1 MITRLYEEYN
11 TIQNKGQKETAT
23 LKLSQHQN
31 FLKCLSSIFIP
42 SDCAHFSISLRKHSC
57 GFFENYGRQYIYTPF
72 MQVKVRVLCHFSH
85 RLAQNITN
93 WERVCEREK
102 ESISQTHTH
111 CWLLNEWKGSVL
123 SVCNSLI
130 SCSEE
135 VQPNGSSVSFMMP
148 ELMALCVLNH
158 WTFIVLS
165 CHHNFFLR
173 HEQLDKRNAQ
183 NKSSIEL
190 WVIGEE
196 SE

>member
-1 MITRLYEEYN
+1 M
-11 TIQNKGQKETAT
+11 
-23 LKLSQHQN
+23 
-31 FLKCLSSIFIP
+31 SSIFIP
-42 SDCAHFSISLRKHSC
+42 SDCAHFSSSLKERQLWFLRELRK
-57 GFFENYGRQYIYTPF
+57 TVKF
-72 MQVKVRVLCHFSH
+72 MQVKVRAQCHFSH
-85 RLAQNITN
+85 CWCDYSYSLRSGTKQNQL
-93 WERVCEREK
+93 REREK
-102 ESISQTHTH
+102 KVSRRHTH

-135 VQPNGSSVSFMMP
+135 VQPNGSRVSFMVP
-148 ELMALCVLNH
+148 ELMAPCVLYQ
-158 WTFIVLS
+158 WTFIMLS